1 MCRLQCLISD
11 FSTFSVGVK
20 VPRAFDCSEVA
31 SLHLRRLN
39 GFISLCIVF
48 WRNKIGCKVNWEKTV
63 DSIYEISKCRH
74 WGLGWIWLEF
84 LFFSTETREEI
95 EGLFLRRAT
104 WNALPVSWC
113 VGGVLCTMA
122 AVTSSRW
129 MRRFTLYSKA
139 LWVPR
144 KALYTCNKLLLLNIF
159 QL

>member
-48 WRNKIGCKVNWEKTV
+48 WRCKVNWEKTV
-63 DSIYEISKCRH
+63 DSIYEISKCTH
-74 WGLGWIWLEF
+74 WGLGWILLEF
-84 LFFSTETREEI
+84 LVYSTETREEI

-104 WNALPVSWC
+104 YLTYITSKLVC
-113 VGGVLCTMA
+113 GGCSVHYGCRHIIEVDEEIHPLLC
-122 AVTSSRW
+122 
-129 MRRFTLYSKA
+129 KA

-144 KALYTCNKLLLLNIF
+144 KALYTCNKLLLLNVF